1 MGFIVSLFFG
11 FFPMLVFTGIV
22 YWLDRYEKEPKFLIG
37 IVFAWGAI
45 IAAIA
50 AFILNT
56 ILGAGIF
63 LVTGSESAAD
73 FTTGSLF
80 APIIEESLKGFA
92 VLLVF
97 LIFRK
102 EFDSILDGIVYA
114 SVVALG
120 FAATENTY
128 YIYSMG
134 YLEQGWAGL
143 SVMVLIRDFAVAW
156 QHPFYTSFIGIG
168 LAISRL
174 NRSIP
179 IKIIAPIL
187 GWAIALLT
195 HSFHNTLSGLNSAT
209 LCVIGSILDWFG
221 WFLMFIFILWNI
233 NYERNLVRKYVKLD
247 LEDGHITAE
256 QYGTACSAITQNIAR
271 WSALFQRSFKATN
284 RFYKVCGEIAHK
296 RHQFEKLGEEA
307 ENSIIIQNLQNE
319 LKQLSPLVKS

>member
-22 YWLDRYEKEPKFLIG
+22 YWLDRYEKEPKILIG

-45 IAAIA
+45 VAAIA
-50 AFILNT
+50 AFFLNT
-56 ILGAGIF
+56 LLGMGVF
-63 LVTGSESAAD
+63 LITGSESTAD
-73 FTTGSLF
+73 FTSGALF
-80 APIIEESLKGFA
+80 APVIEESLKGFA

-128 YIYSMG
+128 YIYSLG
-134 YLEQGWAGL
+134 YLEEGWAGL
-143 SVMVLIRDFAVAW
+143 SAMVLIRDFFVAW

-168 LAISRL
+168 LAIARL

-179 IKIIAPIL
+179 LKVLAPLI
-187 GWAIALLT
+187 GWLAAIFT
-195 HSFHNTLSGLNSAT
+195 HSFHNTLSGLNSST
-209 LCVIGSILDWFG
+209 LCFVGTILDWFG

-233 NYERNLVRKYVKLD
+233 NHERNLVKKYLKQD
-247 LEDGHITAE
+247 KDAGNITAE
-256 QYGTACSAITQNIAR
+256 QYETACLAITQNVVR
-271 WSALFQRSFKATN
+271 LSALFQKRFKATN
-284 RFYKVCGEIAHK
+284 RFYQVCGEIAHK
-296 RHQFEKLGEEA
+296 RHQLEKLGEEV
-307 ENSIIIQNLQNE
+307 ESSVIIQNLQNE
-319 LKQLSPLVKS
+319 LVQLSHKAKP